1 MTNMTK
7 QAKQLYI
14 QYITEKAGEDKLKR
28 VRCNT
33 DVKIYDKLKLIDPD
47 TILSGKLFLSN
58 PNILKHSFD
67 HFSFPLLKL

>member
-33 DVKIYDKLKLIDPD
+33 DVKIYAQ
-47 TILSGKLFLSN
+47 
-58 PNILKHSFD
+58 
-67 HFSFPLLKL
+67 

>member
-33 DVKIYDKLKLIDPD
+33 DAISLTKTEP
-47 TILSGKLFLSN
+47 
-58 PNILKHSFD
+58 
-67 HFSFPLLKL
+67 